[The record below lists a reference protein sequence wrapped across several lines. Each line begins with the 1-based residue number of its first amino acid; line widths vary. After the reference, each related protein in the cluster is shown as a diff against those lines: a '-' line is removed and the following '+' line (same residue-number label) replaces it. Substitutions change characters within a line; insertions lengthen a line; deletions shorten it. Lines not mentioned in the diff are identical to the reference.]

1 MLFLMK
7 IVKFS
12 ASIMTGLWG
21 ENKKVLA
28 FGDEEREKT
37 HRAFAPGNT
46 FPGGRLPPGTWSW
59 PLWGLRARGG
69 EWQVR

>member
-37 HRAFAPGNT
+37 HRAFAPGVPCSHQA
-46 FPGGRLPPGTWSW
+46 PGH
-59 PLWGLRARGG
+59 GLSGA
-69 EWQVR
+69 